1 MAVVVPLW
9 AAMCAG
15 GTAAAAAVLA
25 LSPRRSPARPE
36 APVLAEE
43 EAPPPPDAPESDNES
58 DGSADE
64 RDGVADEG
72 DDRGRKGM
80 KRFSID
86 ERWLQ
91 RCDRKVIGA
100 DLAEGCGC
108 PKQCTDQLTVAMV
121 EEERK
126 SEGKK
131 GGVLRRS
138 ELRLYLESNRTAAT
152 KLGFKLHPEHHDSI
166 LLCPGAFD
174 ILKGYGY
181 GYTYKF
187 VREVKAGIGQDDH
200 HGGDGGANDGFG
212 EDSLQKM
219 VSRQSDWMQCL
230 ALDHVVMV
238 RTIMVHVSNACRRP
252 SLDGGRISVKRPS
265 SCPTRIFVNSTLSR
279 RRTFTP
285 SASLIYWRVARTS
298 LTSARSSFGSK
309 SGRRTVVM

>member
-1 MAVVVPLW
+1 MPLW

-36 APVLAEE
+36 APASAEE
-43 EAPPPPDAPESDNES
+43 EAPPSPDAPKSDNES

-72 DDRGRKGM
+72 GDRGRKGM
-80 KRFSID
+80 KRYSID

-91 RCDRKVIGA
+91 CCDRKVIGA

-108 PKQCTDQLTVAMV
+108 PKKYTDQLTVAMV
-121 EEERK
+121 EDERK
-126 SEGKK
+126 SKGKK

-138 ELRLYLESNRTAAT
+138 ELRLYLEFNRTAAT
-152 KLGFKLHPEHHDSI
+152 KLGFKLHPEHDDSI

-181 GYTYKF
+181 EYTYKF

-200 HGGDGGANDGFG
+200 NGGVGGANDGFG
-212 EDSLQKM
+212 EDSLQKI
-219 VSRQSDWMQCL
+219 VSRQSDWRSRERSIL
-230 ALDHVVMV
+230 LWFELLWHVF
-238 RTIMVHVSNACRRP
+238 RT
-252 SLDGGRISVKRPS
+252 L
-265 SCPTRIFVNSTLSR
+265 
-279 RRTFTP
+279 
-285 SASLIYWRVARTS
+285 VAG
-298 LTSARSSFGSK
+298 LHWVVEGSP
-309 SGRRTVVM
+309 

>member
-1 MAVVVPLW
+1 
-9 AAMCAG
+9 
-15 GTAAAAAVLA
+15 
-25 LSPRRSPARPE
+25 
-36 APVLAEE
+36 
-43 EAPPPPDAPESDNES
+43 
-58 DGSADE
+58 
-64 RDGVADEG
+64 
-72 DDRGRKGM
+72 M

-100 DLAEGCGC
+100 DLAEGRGC

-152 KLGFKLHPEHHDSI
+152 KLGFKLHPEHHDSL

-200 HGGDGGANDGFG
+200 NGGEGGANDGFG

-219 VSRQSDWMQCL
+219 VMVSRQSDWRQGL
-230 ALDHVVMV
+230 TLDHVAMV

-252 SLDGGRISVKRPS
+252 SLGGGRIFVKRPS
-265 SCPTRIFVNSTLSR
+265 SCRTRIFVNSTISR
-279 RRTFTP
+279 RRAFTP
-285 SASLIYWRVARTS
+285 SASLIYWRVALTS
-298 LTSARSSFGSK
+298 LTSARSSFRSK
-309 SGRRTVVM
+309 SGRRIVVM

>member
-1 MAVVVPLW
+1 MPLW

-43 EAPPPPDAPESDNES
+43 EAPPSPDAPESDDEP

-72 DDRGRKGM
+72 DDRGRKGI
-80 KRFSID
+80 KRYSID

-152 KLGFKLHPEHHDSI
+152 KLGFKLHPE
-166 LLCPGAFD
+166 CENQYF
-174 ILKGYGY
+174 
-181 GYTYKF
+181 
-187 VREVKAGIGQDDH
+187 
-200 HGGDGGANDGFG
+200 
-212 EDSLQKM
+212 
-219 VSRQSDWMQCL
+219 
-230 ALDHVVMV
+230 
-238 RTIMVHVSNACRRP
+238 
-252 SLDGGRISVKRPS
+252 SVPAHL
-265 SCPTRIFVNSTLSR
+265 IF
-279 RRTFTP
+279 
-285 SASLIYWRVARTS
+285 
-298 LTSARSSFGSK
+298 
-309 SGRRTVVM
+309 